1 MEKDKINHRK
11 YAILKLYVDETN
23 EELVELYKKH
33 IEKHNES
40 MRSDPYPNS
49 GFDIFIP
56 NEKVFDIPVHSYMV
70 NLKIKAEMIYFD
82 WIYTESSP
90 YYIYPRSSM
99 SKTPL
104 MLSNHVGIIDSGYRG
119 WLIAALRWLSEIST
133 KSMDDNNEYIVE
145 KNTRLLQICHPTLC
159 PIFVEM
165 VNENEL
171 STTLRGNGSFGST
184 GSTGL

>member
-1 MEKDKINHRK
+1 MEKEKVSHRK

-23 EELVELYKKH
+23 EELVDLYKTH

-40 MRSDPYPNS
+40 MRTNPYPNS

-56 NEKVFDIPVHSYMV
+56 NKKVFDIPWNTYMI

-82 WIYTESSP
+82 WIYTEPSP
-90 YYIYPRSSM
+90 YYIYPRSSI

-104 MLSNHVGIIDSGYRG
+104 MLSNHVGVIDSGYRG
-119 WLIAALRWLSEIST
+119 WLIAAFRFINEIST
-133 KSMDDNNEYIVE
+133 KCMDDTNEYVVE
-145 KNTRLLQICHPTLC
+145 KNTRLLQICHPSLC

-165 VNENEL
+165 VKIEEL
-171 STTLRGNGSFGST
+171 SDTERGNGSFGST
-184 GSTGL
+184 GL